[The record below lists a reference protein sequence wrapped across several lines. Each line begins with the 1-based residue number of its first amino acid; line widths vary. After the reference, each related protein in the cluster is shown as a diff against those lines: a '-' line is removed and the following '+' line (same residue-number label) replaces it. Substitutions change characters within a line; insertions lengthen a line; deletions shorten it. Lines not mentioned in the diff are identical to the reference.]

1 MQLSL
6 RYRLWLLCGLVLVVP
21 GLAYPAWRHFYPV
34 TASSDWQYQVFKAD
48 IDRVSA
54 LALDARGRL
63 YISQEFSD
71 GKGTI
76 LRQNRDGSLKTVLH
90 GLSKPDGLAAFGHGV
105 AVSQEADKLP
115 LLLLQGDTTE
125 PLFSSDSVEGIA
137 SDGHYLYVIQD
148 KQRGRLLRY
157 DPSNGEVVTLREG
170 LSEGEAVTVCADGR
184 LFYSEKKKGWIKQW
198 QASGEDVLV
207 QAGLNQPGFLLCTA
221 DGLWIT
227 EDSTHMAR
235 LLLLDSSGELQVV
248 LQHLRSAQ
256 TIIAVAPGRYLLA
269 EQGRQRILELKRR
282 PHGI

>member
-6 RYRLWLLCGLVLVVP
+6 RYRRWLVSCLVLVVP

-34 TASSDWQYQVFKAD
+34 STSSDWQYQVFQAD
-48 IDRVSA
+48 IDRISA
-54 LALDARGRL
+54 LALDAQGRL

-76 LRQNRDGSLKTVLH
+76 LRQNRDGSLTTVLN
-90 GLSKPDGLAAFGHGV
+90 GLSKPDGLASFGPGV
-105 AVSQEADKLP
+105 AVSQEADKRP
-115 LLLLQGDTTE
+115 LLLLQDDMAE

-148 KQRGRLLRY
+148 KHRGRLLRY
-157 DPSNGEVVTLREG
+157 DPINGEVVTLREG
-170 LSEGEAVTVCADGR
+170 LNEGEAVTVCADGR
-184 LFYSEKKKGWIKQW
+184 LFYSEKKEGWVKQW
-198 QASGEDVLV
+198 QASGEDTLV

-235 LLLLDSSGELQVV
+235 LLLLDASGELQVV
-248 LQHLRSAQ
+248 MQHLRSAQ
-256 TIIAVAPGRYLLA
+256 TIIALEPGRYLLA
-269 EQGRQRILELKRR
+269 EQGRKRILELKRR